1 MADVSL
7 YRRANGSPVL
17 DQGWSGMLRAN
28 RGGMARVCVVAACL
42 ATATVSLQSGQEPG
56 GGSAGFWPEWRG
68 PLHSGVAPA
77 GDPPVTW
84 SESSN
89 VRWKVALSGLGS
101 ATPVIW
107 GDRLFVLT
115 AVPTGERARSGPGF
129 FSRLADRFMRRTSA
143 TEVQQFVILAI
154 DRRDGSVLWEH
165 VVREAAPHQGR
176 HGTNTWA
183 SPSAVTDGEVVCAS
197 FGSVGLYCY
206 DLDGRPLWETDLGDM
221 RTKMGFGEGASPTL
235 YRDLLIVPWDH
246 EGQSFIAA
254 FDKRTGRERWRTPRD
269 EETSWSTPLVVE
281 REDGAQVVTSATEAV
296 RGYDAATGEL
306 RWWDEGLTENAIPSP
321 VAADGLVFV
330 TSGYRGNR
338 LAAIDLSAASGDIRG
353 SDAVVW
359 SVDRDTPYVPSPL
372 LLDGQLY
379 VLKSN
384 SGVLTAYDAATG
396 ARRYG
401 PERLRGIRNVYA
413 SPVAAAGRVYV
424 TSRGGATAVLRAGPA
439 FEVLAVNVLDDD
451 FDASPAIAGDEI
463 YLRGRQFLYCI
474 AAD

>member
-1 MADVSL
+1 MA
-7 YRRANGSPVL
+7 
-17 DQGWSGMLRAN
+17 
-28 RGGMARVCVVAACL
+28 RGGALTRTAAAVAAL
-42 ATATVSLQSGQEPG
+42 AAAVAVAGVGAQEAG
-56 GGSAGFWPEWRG
+56 GGADRFWPEWRG
-68 PLHSGVAPA
+68 PLHTGAAPA
-77 GDPPVTW
+77 GDPPVEW
-84 SESSN
+84 SESLN
-89 VRWKVALSGLGS
+89 VRWKTPLPGLGS
-101 ATPVIW
+101 ATPVVW
-107 GDRLFVLT
+107 EDQLFVLS
-115 AVPTGERARSGPGF
+115 AVPTSERAPAGPGF
-129 FSRLADRFMRRTSA
+129 FSRLADRFMRRESA
-143 TEVQQFVILAI
+143 THVQQFVVLAI
-154 DRRDGSVLWEH
+154 DRRDGSVRWER
-165 VVREAAPHQGR
+165 VAREEAPHAGK
-176 HGTNTWA
+176 HGANTWA
-183 SPSAVTDGEVVCAS
+183 SPSAVTDGEVVCAF
-197 FGSVGLYCY
+197 FGSSGLYCY

-246 EGQSFIAA
+246 QGESFIAA
-254 FDKRTGRERWRTPRD
+254 FDKRTGRERWRTPRT
-269 EETSWSTPLVVE
+269 EETSWSSPLVVE
-281 REDGAQVVTSATEAV
+281 TEAGAQVVTSATEAV

-321 VAADGLVFV
+321 VSAGGLVFV

-338 LAAIDLSAASGDIRG
+338 LAAIDLSAADGDIRG

-396 ARRYG
+396 ERRYG
-401 PERLRGIRNVYA
+401 PERLPGVRNVYA
-413 SPVAAAGRVYV
+413 SPVSAAGRLYV
-424 TSRGGATAVLRAGPA
+424 AGRDGATAVLRAGPA
-439 FEVLAVNVLDDD
+439 FEVLATNVLDDG

>member
-1 MADVSL
+1 MPIDGVKQM
-7 YRRANGSPVL
+7 RGV
-17 DQGWSGMLRAN
+17 QGRVAVVVVVCLFLAAVGLRA
-28 RGGMARVCVVAACL
+28 
-42 ATATVSLQSGQEPG
+42 GQEAG
-56 GGSAGFWPEWRG
+56 GEAAQFWPEWRG

-89 VRWKVALSGLGS
+89 VRWKIELPGLGS

-115 AVPTGERARSGPGF
+115 AVSTGEPARSGPGF
-129 FSRLADRFMRRTSA
+129 FSRLRTRIMRGVSA
-143 TEVQQFVILAI
+143 THVQQFVVLAI
-154 DRRDGSVLWEH
+154 DRRDGSVLWER
-165 VVREAAPHQGR
+165 VAREAAPHQGT

-197 FGSVGLYCY
+197 FGSSGLYCY
-206 DLDGRPLWETDLGDM
+206 DLDGRPLWEADLGDM
-221 RTKMGFGEGASPTL
+221 RTKMSFGEGASPTL
-235 YRDLLIVPWDH
+235 HGDLLIVPWDH

-269 EETSWSTPLVVE
+269 EETSWSTPLVIE
-281 REDGAQVVTSATEAV
+281 GEGGAQVVTSATGAV
-296 RGYDAATGEL
+296 RSYDAATGEL
-306 RWWDEGLTENAIPSP
+306 RWWDDGVTENAIPTP
-321 VAADGLVFV
+321 VSADGLVFV

-338 LAAIDLSAASGDIRG
+338 LAAIDLSAAAGDIRG
-353 SDAVVW
+353 ADAVVW

-379 VLKSN
+379 LLKSN

-396 ARRYG
+396 ERRYG

-413 SPVAAAGRVYV
+413 SPVAAGGRLYV
-424 TSRGGATAVLRAGPA
+424 TSREGATAVLRAGPE
-439 FEVLAVNVLDDD
+439 FDVLAVNVLDDG
-451 FDASPAIAGDEI
+451 FDASPALAGDEI